1 MIFNI
6 PKKKYM
12 NNLADSVKR
21 LYKQKLYKVVANLG
35 VRIFFVTD
43 NDESFIAVFDTD
55 EHRIDIFSGEEG
67 FLTCHFFL
75 SGDNRGI
82 RTFGVTNYTIEE
94 TTLEGENYCGRD
106 YYLENF
112 KHHEPAEDLY
122 VIYYSNKPGQ
132 KAIVLEEDE
141 VIEVDRYLAKLLL
154 IIKKLKDTDE
164 AYDQDTVCVCDFG
177 SSKTDFEVDYLPLNS
192 IDFLPRISTDLK
204 DDNNIFGLEKI
215 AVKPGVMH
223 MGMIYGFNTYDSY
236 DNLTEFEVSLTPI
249 IIYAITEDGDFEHI
263 IFSTPYKRRID
274 VSNVIL
280 CKLFER
286 IGIYDTVVIDNLFI
300 YQSLCAPLG
309 GLGVEVKFDLA
320 NPANEF
326 ITKFMIKMID
336 FNSDI
341 AIVDEAL
348 NNCKKDI
355 KELFLSSKD
364 DLEELNER
372 FFAED
377 SDEPIIEEVIEDEE
391 EIDEDDEFFNSD
403 SDGFVS

>member
-154 IIKKLKDTDE
+154 IIKKLKDT
-164 AYDQDTVCVCDFG
+164 G
-177 SSKTDFEVDYLPLNS
+177 
-192 IDFLPRISTDLK
+192 R
-204 DDNNIFGLEKI
+204 NNG
-215 AVKPGVMH
+215 
-223 MGMIYGFNTYDSY
+223 
-236 DNLTEFEVSLTPI
+236 
-249 IIYAITEDGDFEHI
+249 
-263 IFSTPYKRRID
+263 
-274 VSNVIL
+274 
-280 CKLFER
+280 
-286 IGIYDTVVIDNLFI
+286 
-300 YQSLCAPLG
+300 
-309 GLGVEVKFDLA
+309 
-320 NPANEF
+320 
-326 ITKFMIKMID
+326 
-336 FNSDI
+336 
-341 AIVDEAL
+341 
-348 NNCKKDI
+348 
-355 KELFLSSKD
+355 
-364 DLEELNER
+364 
-372 FFAED
+372 
-377 SDEPIIEEVIEDEE
+377 
-391 EIDEDDEFFNSD
+391 
-403 SDGFVS
+403 